1 MTERSQAPLDKAGL
15 QARID
20 ALWREELEWVRRHR
34 DPDMSDFD
42 AEIGKELERRD
53 VHALPAL
60 DIAMWPEDVF
70 FTVDVS
76 DPERF
81 NDRFMELPR
90 GHIRSSA
97 AFIVGMHHVL
107 VLFIL
112 VLVALFPAATL
123 AELWPLHAFGLLL
136 LGPLFWFC
144 FRTEREPMGRV
155 RYNRQAQLL
164 HIDDG
169 KGHVAH
175 IPWRHVRPLVDERS
189 TSVLKLYAPRPRAE
203 IERYRLRIRGNP
215 DPPPIDLAG
224 PYDCGNE
231 LPDLYKLQGLEFI
244 RRYMAHGLPA
254 IQPHPRAIAQGL
266 VKTPGHVD
274 APIHWAGKY
283 LLSPLRRSWHALCL
297 GPWLDKRAR
306 LGQARFEWNDEVK
319 QLCGRSPNLRGLAT
333 RPIKPNPGAYYR
345 PAYDHHA
352 SFGYRL
358 VNRHGLPLMMAPE
371 SMRPKAA
378 SKA

>member
-34 DPDMSDFD
+34 EPDMSDLD

-81 NDRFMELPR
+81 NDRFMELPM

-112 VLVALFPAATL
+112 SLVMVFPAATL
-123 AELWPLHAFGLLL
+123 AELWPLYAFGLLL
-136 LGPLFWFC
+136 LAPLFWFC

-203 IERYRLRIRGNP
+203 IETYKLRIRGNP
-215 DPPPIDLAG
+215 NPPPIDLSG
-224 PYDCGNE
+224 PYECVNS
-231 LPDLYKLQGLEFI
+231 LPDLYELQGLEFI

-254 IQPHPRAIAQGL
+254 IQPHPSALAQGL
-266 VKTPGHVD
+266 VKATDHVD
-274 APIHWAGKY
+274 VPTRWAGKY
-283 LLSPLRRSWHALCL
+283 LLSPLRRYWHALCL
-297 GPWLDKRAR
+297 GPWLDERAR
-306 LGQARFEWNDEVK
+306 LGEARFEWNDEVK
-319 QLCGRSPNLRGLAT
+319 QLCGRSPNLRGLDA
-333 RPIKPNPGAYYR
+333 RPIKPNPRAYYR
-345 PAYDHHA
+345 PAYDYPV
-352 SFGYRL
+352 SFSYRL